1 MPIRWT
7 LDLIVDKEEIQAAQ
21 GATLIGIRTEVA
33 MVEFK
38 KDVDRFSLMEVNG
51 RFWGSLPLSFRSGI
65 TIPRSLI
72 DGQPTT
78 HSPVYET
85 GGRSCFRRSF
95 VADSSAPS
103 PKTRSLLRTLLEY
116 GGFRTSRDHRRNH
129 ASCSDQR
136 SLLDKVKEALL
147 SRTSGLRLR
156 RVAPFRDRLLRLSEI
171 RKPPLRILA
180 RCYSNICRNTLLMNL
195 RDWTIVRNFSSKG
208 ENRDGSGE
216 TPDPYG
222 KSPEAILSFSEEIPT
237 NVFSL
242 SEIPS
247 QNTGVRIPGPIHSLS
262 RGDR

>member
-21 GATLIGIRTEVA
+21 GATLIGIHTEVA

-51 RFWGSLPLSFRSGI
+51 RFWGSLPLSFRGGI

-72 DGQPTT
+72 DGQPAT
-78 HSPVYET
+78 HGHVYET
-85 GGRSCFRRSF
+85 GELSCSRRIIT
-95 VADSSAPS
+95 ADSSAPS
-103 PKTRSLLRTLLEY
+103 PKIRSLLRPLLEY
-116 GGFRTSRDHRRNH
+116 GGFRTSRDHRKNY

-136 SLLDKVKEALL
+136 SLLDKVKEALV
-147 SRTSGLRLR
+147 SRTSGLLLR
-156 RVAPFRDRLLRLSEI
+156 RVAPFRDRLLQLSEI

-180 RCYSNICRNTLLMNL
+180 LCYSNICRTPLLMNL
-195 RDWTIVRNFSSKG
+195 RNWTIVRNFPSKG

-216 TPDPYG
+216 TTDPYG

-237 NVFSL
+237 NVSPL

-247 QNTGVRIPGPIHSLS
+247 QNTGVRIPGLTHSLS